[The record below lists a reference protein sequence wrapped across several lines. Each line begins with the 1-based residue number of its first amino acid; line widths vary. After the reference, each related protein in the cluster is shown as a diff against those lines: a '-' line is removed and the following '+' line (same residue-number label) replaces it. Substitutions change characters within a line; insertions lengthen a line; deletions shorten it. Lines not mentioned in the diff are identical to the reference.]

1 MKAVFVHD
9 RCLLRDSHIDPA
21 SAPET
26 WRLEPATLEAIRTLG
41 ANDTLVMLWGRAPSA
56 GDGSRREPSMDTLVK
71 QVEAAGGHVD
81 ALITCPHGV
90 DARCQCWGEQPSVI
104 WVAASELELDLT
116 SSYVLA
122 DDLADLGTAHAA
134 GVRPVLVLGGRT
146 IGAIVGD
153 APAQSG
159 YPIATDLTAAASYIG
174 VEDDIA
180 RQLGHARAEATPLP
194 SNATL
199 YADPAVLPDLHVTS
213 AQAQSVQARVR
224 KSRVELT
231 DLSRWLTFF
240 VLGAVGLSLGIA
252 YILTH
257 LYRQQP
263 FPDFVYYISLQ
274 FIPRPLRGALFIA
287 WGVGVLV
294 IAFRSF
300 YRSAKITLWPPR
312 KR

>member
-1 MKAVFVHD
+1 M
-9 RCLLRDSHIDPA
+9 
-21 SAPET
+21 
-26 WRLEPATLEAIRTLG
+26 EPATLEAIRTLG
-41 ANDTLVMLWGRAPSA
+41 ANETLVMLWGCVPVD
-56 GDGSRREPSMDTLVK
+56 GDGPRRDPGMDTLVK
-71 QVEAAGGHVD
+71 QVEAGGGHID
-81 ALITCPHGV
+81 ALIVCRHRSDVT
-90 DARCQCWGEQPSVI
+90 CQCWGELPGAV
-104 WVAASELELDLT
+104 WVPANELELDLND
-116 SSYVLA
+116 SYVLA
-122 DDLADLGTAHAA
+122 DDLADLATAHAA

-146 IGAIVGD
+146 IGSIVGD

-159 YPIATDLTAAASYIG
+159 YPIATDLTSAASYIG
-174 VEDDIA
+174 VEEDIA

-194 SNATL
+194 ANATL
-199 YADPAVLPDLHVTS
+199 YADPLVLPDLRVLT
-213 AQAQSVQARVR
+213 ARAQSVQSRVQ
-224 KSRVELT
+224 KSRVQLT

-287 WGVGVLV
+287 WGVGVLA

-300 YRSAKITLWPPR
+300 YRTTKVNLWPHR